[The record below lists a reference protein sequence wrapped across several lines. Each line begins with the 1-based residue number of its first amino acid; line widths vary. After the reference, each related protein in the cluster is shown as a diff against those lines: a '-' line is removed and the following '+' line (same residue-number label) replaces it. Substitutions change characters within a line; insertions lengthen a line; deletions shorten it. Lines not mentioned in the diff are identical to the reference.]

1 MPITTTSSPYTAAN
15 PLMPDGAF
23 SFFPRSDGGSESGVI
38 RVMSQPVI
46 VYAAGLVTGDVIAVQ
61 TTPDGGMTW
70 QDLYLHDLPVQLA
83 TDNTLVYISVPGIY
97 RLRKAVGGSSA
108 VVTGMPGT
116 LTHEAH
122 LPMIPETV
130 IVTGPTGDTG
140 VTGATGPTGAT
151 GTNGTNGATGPTGPT
166 GPGGGA
172 TGPTGPTGGVGPP
185 GPPGSGGGCYDVMD
199 YGAVGDGSTD
209 DTSAVQDA
217 IDAANAAGG
226 GIVCFPVARYFFAGV
241 LDLKENVTL
250 NGELTGP
257 CESEAN
263 PAVTTVAPT
272 LMITATSGPFITQSG
287 SGLANNAIQNLVF
300 VWPNQV
306 SANSPP
312 PTVYPY
318 AIEVSVSGCH
328 MRGLTLVNAYN
339 GILVNA
345 GRCFIVD
352 CIIGAMNIGVF
363 VDYAEDSTFI
373 ERTRWIPAF
382 DYMYGIAFPSNMD
395 TYMKTSGSV
404 MLRVHACPNIVM
416 SNSGGLG
423 AQQYGID
430 LGDSASLT
438 PSNSLGAVSN
448 LNLIGPGI
456 CIRASSTRQTGGA
469 EGWQFVNANLSNDGS
484 TNVRLDAGGVEEPE
498 LLFVNS
504 VLRGTTSSGDQWFW
518 NAGYLEFQNTWNAD
532 LPPRALTYFAVPAS
546 GFAQGNQYPFPVQVF
561 INGTVTDVAVGG
573 VSTGGA
579 RDSVV
584 LQPHQTIT
592 LTYAGPAPS
601 WAWFTL

>member
-1 MPITTTSSPYTAAN
+1 MPITTSTSPYTGAN
-15 PLMPDGAF
+15 PNQQYGPYYY
-23 SFFPRSDGGSESGVI
+23 FPRRDSALTSSDI
-38 RVMSQPVI
+38 RVMSQPVML
-46 VYAAGLVTGDVIAVQ
+46 YAAGLVSGDVIAVQ
-61 TTPDGGMTW
+61 VTPDGGSTW
-70 QDLYLHDLPVQLA
+70 QDWYLHDLPVQLSI
-83 TDNTLVYISVPGIY
+83 TNNMICITVSGLY
-97 RLRKAVGGSSA
+97 RLRKVLGAANA
-108 VVTGMPGT
+108 VVTGMPIT
-116 LTHEAH
+116 LTHEPRMP
-122 LPMIPETV
+122 LVPETL
-130 IVTGPTGDTG
+130 IVTGPTGP
-140 VTGATGPTGAT
+140 TGATGATGAT
-151 GTNGTNGATGPTGPT
+151 GTNGTSVTGPTGATGPT

-172 TGPTGPTGGVGPP
+172 TGPTGPTGSVGPP

-199 YGAVGDGSTD
+199 YGAVGDGVTN
-209 DTSAVQDA
+209 DTAAIQAA
-217 IDAANAAGG
+217 IDAANLAGG
-226 GIVCFPVARYFFAGV
+226 GIVCFPVARYFTAGV

-257 CESEAN
+257 CESEAD

-318 AIEVSVSGCH
+318 CIEVSVSGCH

-382 DYMYGIAFPSNMD
+382 DYMYSIAFPSNMD
-395 TYMKTSGSV
+395 TWGKTNGAV

-423 AQQYGID
+423 SQQWGID

-438 PSNSLGAVSN
+438 PSPIWL
-448 LNLIGPGI
+448 
-456 CIRASSTRQTGGA
+456 
-469 EGWQFVNANLSNDGS
+469 
-484 TNVRLDAGGVEEPE
+484 EP
-498 LLFVNS
+498 
-504 VLRGTTSSGDQWFW
+504 
-518 NAGYLEFQNTWNAD
+518 
-532 LPPRALTYFAVPAS
+532 LTPKNY
-546 GFAQGNQYPFPVQVF
+546 
-561 INGTVTDVAVGG
+561 
-573 VSTGGA
+573 
-579 RDSVV
+579 R
-584 LQPHQTIT
+584 
-592 LTYAGPAPS
+592 
-601 WAWFTL
+601 